1 MRRALIL
8 VPILVVAFVAA
19 ACGSDQPEQ
28 VVDNV
33 EYVSTTSTTT
43 STTTAASTTST
54 TTLALTPTTSTTTLA
69 LTPTTASTTTTAE
82 AAPVGA
88 LKWRPCGD
96 GIECATL
103 EVPMVHDD
111 PSQGTIRIALN
122 RFAAAPEGRIG
133 ILLVNPGGP
142 GGSGVELVEDMG
154 WLLGIFLPGFDVIG
168 FDPRGVG
175 NSTRVSCID
184 DLDDQVFVLEDGEDP
199 TALFEWTEAVWAA
212 CLQKSGD
219 LALHVGTNNVARDM
233 DLIRE
238 ALGEEQISFLGY
250 SYGSRIGAV
259 YAALFPDR
267 VRAMV
272 LDGPVDPEDHI
283 SSASSV
289 QGEGFEAAWSD
300 FADWCDVDASCGLE
314 AHGGAEVAFFTADA
328 LLAEG
333 VLPAGERVLT
343 RGEFQLGVAMA
354 LYSPYTWEELDRA
367 FTEVLEQGEGWIF
380 QSLTDMMMGRRDDG
394 TYDGSQDVNYLV
406 NCADDP
412 LRPSQES
419 LFAAVDAVADTF
431 EHFGPG
437 FRAMGGCGTLPEA
450 VDPLHVA
457 PANLVVPV
465 LVIALEGDPA
475 TPMAW
480 ARGLTDSI
488 GDAVLITSD
497 GEGHTA
503 FLSNSECVTDV
514 VIAYLVDLVVPE
526 DGWSCVEGAD
536 LSG

>member
-1 MRRALIL
+1 MRRAPFLALVFIL
-8 VPILVVAFVAA
+8 AMAAA
-19 ACGSDQPEQ
+19 ACGSDGPAG
-28 VVDNV
+28 VVDH
-33 EYVSTTSTTT
+33 VSTTSATL
-43 STTTAASTTST
+43 APAT
-54 TTLALTPTTSTTTLA
+54 TTLAP
-69 LTPTTASTTTTAE
+69 TTTTP
-82 AAPVGA
+82 APTTTTPAPTTTTDEVVGA
-88 LKWRPCGD
+88 RALEWRTCGD

-133 ILLVNPGGP
+133 VLLVNPGGP
-142 GGSGVELVEDMG
+142 GGSGVDLVEDMG
-154 WLLGIFLPGFDVIG
+154 WLLDMVVPGFDLIG

-175 NSTRVSCID
+175 GSSRVSCME

-199 TALFEWTEAVWAA
+199 TALFELAEVVSAA
-212 CLQKSGD
+212 CLEGSGD

-233 DLIRE
+233 DLIRQ

-272 LDGPVDPEDHI
+272 LDGPVDPAEQI
-283 SSASSV
+283 SSASPV
-289 QGEGFEAAWSD
+289 QGQGFEDAWSN

-314 AHGGAEVAFFTADA
+314 AHGGAEVAFFAADA

-333 VLPAGERVLT
+333 DLPAGDRVLT
-343 RGEFQLGVAMA
+343 RGEFQMGVAMA
-354 LYSPYTWEELDRA
+354 LYSSYTWEQLGQA
-367 FTEVLEQGEGWIF
+367 FTEVLEAGEGWIF

-419 LFAAVDAVADTF
+419 FFAALDAVADTF
-431 EHFGPG
+431 EHFGPA
-437 FRAMGGCGTLPEA
+437 FRAMGGCGALPES

-457 PANLVVPV
+457 PADLAVPV

-497 GEGHTA
+497 SEGHTA

-514 VIAYLVDLVVPE
+514 VISYLVDLVAPE
-526 DGWSCVEGAD
+526 DGWSCVEGEY